1 MKQFIYPII
10 ALTIIFCCGC
20 TNDELIDIQNERTP
34 VISRNAG
41 NIDYN
46 QYTLLEKRTVMP
58 RTGEYYQGIV
68 TYKDTAFPLHI
79 YWDLEIE
86 NYNLYAYID
95 GINQAGYGA
104 LYEGNYYYD
113 TTYRLVHVATY
124 NSECSNTRF
133 DFVIQCNFSKS
144 YYNGVNF
151 SSWTDKRHVAFHVIF
166 YPASRNC
173 SSEIIEE
180 GDDYWMPLL

>member
-10 ALTIIFCCGC
+10 ALTIIFCSGC
-20 TNDELIDIQNERTP
+20 ANEELIDIQNERTP

-95 GINQAGYGA
+95 GINQAGHGA
-104 LYEGNYYYD
+104 LYEGNYYYYD

-133 DFVIQCNFSKS
+133 DFIIQCNFSKS

-180 GDDYWMPLL
+180 GDDYWMPL

>member
-1 MKQFIYPII
+1 MKEFIYPII

-20 TNDELIDIQNERTP
+20 TNDELIDIQNERTSI
-34 VISRNAG
+34 ISRNAG

-46 QYTLLEKRTVMP
+46 QYTLLEKRAVMP

-104 LYEGNYYYD
+104 LYEGNYYSD
-113 TTYRLVHVATY
+113 TIIPNAVILGLILSY
-124 NSECSNTRF
+124 N
-133 DFVIQCNFSKS
+133 VIS
-144 YYNGVNF
+144 VN
-151 SSWTDKRHVAFHVIF
+151 
-166 YPASRNC
+166 P
-173 SSEIIEE
+173 IITV
-180 GDDYWMPLL
+180 